1 MRRVAQRDRPPR
13 QSLRPAGGLSKCR
26 RPPRSA
32 GGRQP
37 REPLPVVP
45 DYTGRTVTSPP
56 PHDTG
61 DELLAV
67 RCQLG
72 EAAAFDDLIERWH
85 GPLWTYI
92 RRVVGD
98 EDAAL
103 EVVQD
108 VWIKVLRG
116 IPKLRDGS
124 KLRAWLF
131 GIARRT
137 VMDRLRERYAGPLET
152 EIDLSEVAADTWPSH
167 DEHELQ
173 QLEGA
178 LARLPAVE
186 RDVLTLFY
194 LEDLTLADIG
204 EALKVPVGTVK
215 SRLFRARRMLREA
228 MNAGGA
234 QP

>member
-1 MRRVAQRDRPPR
+1 M
-13 QSLRPAGGLSKCR
+13 
-26 RPPRSA
+26 
-32 GGRQP
+32 
-37 REPLPVVP
+37 
-45 DYTGRTVTSPP
+45 TSPP
-56 PHDTG
+56 PHDAG

-72 EAAAFDDLIERWH
+72 EPAAFDVLIERWH

-103 EVVQD
+103 EVIQD

-137 VMDRLRERYAGPLET
+137 VLDRLRERYAGPVEA
-152 EIDLSEVAADTWPSH
+152 EIDLSEVPADTLPQH
-167 DEHELQ
+167 EEHELQ

-178 LARLPAVE
+178 LARLPTVE

-194 LEDLTLADIG
+194 LEDLTLADIAG
-204 EALKVPVGTVK
+204 ALKVPVGTVK

-228 MNAGGA
+228 IDAGGA